1 MRLVVR
7 MMRATLLV
15 AVVGMLLSAGAWA
28 QSEEQQSLGDAA
40 RKQREKKA
48 QEEQKEKKA
57 FSNEDLPQ
65 GTATSGSE
73 PASSSSGAQASEEK
87 SAAAKEGEPAKAEDQ
102 ESSMTKEQQ
111 ADAAK
116 QELDALKHD
125 EASVDNG
132 IKRLE
137 EKLANETSDSL
148 REVYSNALKHAQQ
161 NLADTQKKRAEAE
174 KKLAEKAA
182 AAQAAPQ
189 GQPPQEQPPQ

>member
-15 AVVGMLLSAGAWA
+15 AVAGLLLSAGAWA
-28 QSEEQQSLGDAA
+28 QSEEQQSLGDVA
-40 RKQREKKA
+40 RQEKA
-48 QEEQKEKKA
+48 KKKKVLT
-57 FSNEDLPQ
+57 NEDLPQ
-65 GTATSGSE
+65 GTVTSGSE

-87 SAAAKEGEPAKAEDQ
+87 SDAAAKEGEAAKAEDQ
-102 ESSMTKEQQ
+102 DASMTKAQG

-116 QELDALKHD
+116 QELESLKHD
-125 EASVDNG
+125 EASLDNG

-174 KKLAEKAA
+174 KKAA
-182 AAQAAPQ
+182 AAQAGAQ
-189 GQPPQEQPPQ
+189 NQPPQEQPPQ